1 MDEGHISTRYAK
13 AILQHASNRGVTE
26 RVYADALAILSAW
39 DKPEE
44 MAPAIDSSVQEM
56 KDLLALV
63 VRNKR
68 TQLLGSILRSIV
80 RLYRK
85 DHKIKTAFLVSAAE
99 DPAREAKIRGLL
111 SQEGY
116 ENIEFRSEVRE
127 DLLGGFVLQI
137 DDRRL
142 DASLSRQ
149 LKTIRKELEEKNK
162 RII

>member
-1 MDEGHISTRYAK
+1 MYTGIVSSRYAK
-13 AILQHASNRGVTE
+13 AILRHASNRGVEDRIYT
-26 RVYADALAILSAW
+26 DALSMLAVF

-44 MAPAIDSSVQEM
+44 LKAAIDGTAQEM
-56 KDLLALV
+56 KDLLTVL

-68 TQLLGSILRSIV
+68 TPFLKSILLSTV

-85 DHKIKTAFLVSAAE
+85 EHKITTASLVSSSE
-99 DPAREAKIRGLL
+99 NPELEGKIRKLL
-111 SQEGY
+111 SEAGFD
-116 ENIEFRSEVRE
+116 NVAFNNEVNPE
-127 DLLGGFVLQI
+127 LLGGFVLQI
-137 DDRRL
+137 DDKRL